1 MVFDYF
7 ACNGWKLFLCFL
19 FFTSCVIKREA
30 NQLYNQDLFDSVSR
44 EGWSST
50 SDHWRWEDDVLVGE
64 TTEENPLDQS
74 SFFIRSEEHT
84 SELHSRGHLVCRL
97 LLEKKINFIN
107 TDLLNSYCVYLIILY

>member
-19 FFTSCVIKREA
+19 FFTSCGIKREA

-74 SFFIRSEEHT
+74 SFFIWNKEVENFTLSIFFLEFPIMVT
-84 SELHSRGHLVCRL
+84 VGFITAVSR
-97 LLEKKINFIN
+97 
-107 TDLLNSYCVYLIILY
+107 DLPAMMLF